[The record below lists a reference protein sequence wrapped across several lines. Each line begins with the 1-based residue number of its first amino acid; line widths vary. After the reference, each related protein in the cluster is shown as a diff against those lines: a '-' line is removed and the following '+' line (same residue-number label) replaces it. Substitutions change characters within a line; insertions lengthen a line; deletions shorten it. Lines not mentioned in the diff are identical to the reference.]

1 MIVRVFQWLG
11 LAVIIGA
18 AYLAFGPVSI
28 DPVAWKPPPAPAMT
42 GVYAPNDALVRVRR
56 LADGYGPGPEDIA
69 VGPGGTIYTGYE
81 DGRIVRFD
89 RNGNDPKLIADTG
102 GRPLGI
108 AMAPGGGL
116 YVADAVKGL
125 LKVSE
130 KGAVSVLATEADGI
144 KFRFTNEV
152 VVGPDG
158 TVYFTD
164 SSGRWAFGKAIAD
177 IFEHRPTGRLMA
189 YDPKTK
195 AVRVL
200 MRKLQY
206 ANGVALSPD
215 GAFLLV
221 VETGWYRIHRY
232 WLTGPKTGARDM
244 FIENLP
250 GFPDNITSDGK
261 GGYWLALF
269 TVRNPAADRLAGNP
283 FLRKVVWRL
292 PQFLQP
298 GPKRYGFAV
307 ALDANG
313 KVVRTLQDPSGGFAP
328 ITSVVPSGNFLYL
341 GSLEEHAIGRVKL
354 Q

>member
-1 MIVRVFQWLG
+1 MIGRVLKWLG
-11 LAVIIGA
+11 LAIIVGA

-28 DPVAWKPPPAPAMT
+28 DPVAWTPPPAPAMT
-42 GVYAPNDALVRVRR
+42 GKYAPNDALVRVRR

-69 VGPGGTIYTGYE
+69 IGPGGAIYTGYE

-89 RNGNDPKLIADTG
+89 KDGNQPKLIADTK

-108 AMAPGGGL
+108 AMAPDGGL
-116 YVADAVKGL
+116 YVADANMGL

-130 KGAVSVLATEADGI
+130 NGGVSVLATEADGV
-144 KFRFTNEV
+144 KFRFANEV
-152 VVGPDG
+152 AVGRDG

-164 SSGRWAFGKAIAD
+164 SSSRWAFGKAIED

-189 YDPKTK
+189 YDPTTK
-195 AVRVL
+195 SVRVL
-200 MRKLQY
+200 IRKLQY

-215 GAFLLV
+215 GSFVLV
-221 VETGWYRIHRY
+221 VETGWYRVRRY
-232 WLTGPKTGARDM
+232 WLTGPKKGTADM

-261 GGYWLALF
+261 GTYWLALF

-292 PQFLQP
+292 PRILQP

-313 KVVRTLQDPSGGFAP
+313 KVVRTLQDPNGGFAP

-341 GSLEEHAIGRVKL
+341 GSLEEHAIGRVEL
-354 Q
+354 R